1 MVQEFERVTI
11 KQMREEDI
19 ATVREIE
26 KQCFKD
32 LWPSDSFE
40 RELENKRVAFY
51 ITARHSGK
59 IVGYMGAWLIMDEIH
74 ITTIGVDPS
83 FQNRKVGTQL
93 VMHLLRESVH
103 RGVRW
108 ATLEVG
114 ERNVSALKLYGKF
127 GFIQIGVRKEYYK
140 DGENALVMW
149 AGRLQNDSYKERL
162 GRLEAELNAAAE
174 R

>member
-1 MVQEFERVTI
+1 MVQEFDRVTI
-11 KQMREEDI
+11 RQMREGDI
-19 ATVREIE
+19 SSVREIE

-32 LWPSDSFE
+32 LWPADSFE

-51 ITARHSGK
+51 ITARHGEK

-74 ITTIGVDPS
+74 ITTLGVDPEW
-83 FQNRKVGTQL
+83 QNRKVGTQL
-93 VMHLLRESVH
+93 VMHLLKESVSK
-103 RGVRW
+103 GVRW

-114 ERNVSALKLYGKF
+114 ERNAPALKLYGKF
-127 GFIQIGVRKEYYK
+127 GFIQIGVRKEYYR

-162 GRLEAELNAAAE
+162 ERLEAELNAAAE